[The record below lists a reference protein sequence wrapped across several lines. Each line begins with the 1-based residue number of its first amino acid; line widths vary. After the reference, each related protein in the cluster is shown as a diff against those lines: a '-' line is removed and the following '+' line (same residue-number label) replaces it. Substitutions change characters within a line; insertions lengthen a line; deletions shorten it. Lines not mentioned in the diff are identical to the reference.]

1 MKKIQISP
9 VILSGGSGSRLW
21 PLSREEYPK
30 QFLNLSGSKSLFQ
43 DAIDRIVNINNKAIT
58 IDNTIVVTNEKHR
71 FLVLDQLDRMN
82 LDKVKVLLE
91 PASLNTAPALTLA
104 SFEAETNGNDPILV
118 VVPADQTISD
128 NKAFS
133 KTLESAIKAA
143 TNNSIVI
150 LGIKPNAPNTGYGYI
165 KTTDNIGEFGEFSVE
180 RFIEKPNL
188 AKAKRVL

>member
-1 MKKIQISP
+1 MKEIHISP

-21 PLSREEYPK
+21 PLSREEHPK

-43 DAIDRIVNINNKAIT
+43 DAINRIVNINNKAIT

-71 FLVLDQLDRMN
+71 FLVLDQLERMSLN
-82 LDKVKVLLE
+82 KVKILLE
-91 PASLNTAPALTLA
+91 PASLNTAPALTFAAL
-104 SFEAETNGNDPILV
+104 EAKTNSHDPILV

-128 NKAFS
+128 DKAFT

-150 LGIKPNAPNTGYGYI
+150 LGIKPNTPNTGVMGI
-165 KTTDNIGEFGEFSVE
+165 
-180 RFIEKPNL
+180 
-188 AKAKRVL
+188 

>member
-1 MKKIQISP
+1 
-9 VILSGGSGSRLW
+9 
-21 PLSREEYPK
+21 
-30 QFLNLSGSKSLFQ
+30 
-43 DAIDRIVNINNKAIT
+43 
-58 IDNTIVVTNEKHR
+58 
-71 FLVLDQLDRMN
+71 MN

-150 LGIKPNAPNTGYGYI
+150 LGI
-165 KTTDNIGEFGEFSVE
+165 
-180 RFIEKPNL
+180 
-188 AKAKRVL
+188 